1 MRLDKILLDE
11 RMATKSQIDEVI
23 NYQRHHGG
31 RLETHLLRFGYTKEA
46 ELSRALARQFG
57 CESVNLSEIDI
68 PDSVLDLIPA
78 DVAWG
83 KLVLPFEYDPVH
95 NILRIACENP
105 SDEKLAE
112 ELNSIAH
119 GRTVRLYVAV
129 GAVLKCRI
137 LDHYRGLP
145 GNVRDEDTRADYS
158 LETCHVMVTENKSA
172 CRVLILNKTQG
183 NIEMLEQYLKGNDFK
198 TTASYSINQFLNLYR
213 NEQPD
218 ILILLV
224 DSDIEQI
231 QNLVSE
237 LGRVGIAVDE
247 IPTVLLLEQPNIVEQ
262 TLLLKAGFEE
272 VLPAAG
278 NYDLLVIRLNRIR
291 NRLKSESRQREEIIQ
306 NLGTHGSLGDINII
320 DLLQAMGPSRRTAR
334 VSITGSGKH
343 LTIFLDRGNIIYAE
357 CEGKTGAEAVYQGL
371 PWTRGIW
378 SVDPIDPDELPEP
391 NNDLSNDIILL
402 EGCRLMDEQKRNE
415 SDTSSNFDW

>member
-31 RLETHLLRFGYTKEA
+31 RLETHLLRFGYAKEA
-46 ELSRALARQFG
+46 ELSGALARQFG
-57 CESVNLSEIDI
+57 CESVNLSEINI

-78 DVAWG
+78 DVAWE
-83 KLVLPFEYDPVH
+83 KLILPFEYDPVH
-95 NILRIACENP
+95 NTLKVACENP
-105 SDEKLAE
+105 SDDKLVE
-112 ELNSIAH
+112 ELSSVTH
-119 GRTVRLYVAV
+119 GKTVRLYVAV

-137 LDHYRGLP
+137 LKYYRDLP
-145 GNVRDEDTRADYS
+145 GNIGNENPRGDYS
-158 LETCHVMVTENKSA
+158 LETCHIVVTDKKSA

-198 TTASYSINQFLNLYR
+198 TIASYSINQFLNLYR

-224 DSDIEQI
+224 NSDIEQI

-247 IPTVLLLEQPNIVEQ
+247 IPTVLLLEQPNIIEQ

-272 VLPAAG
+272 VLPAVG

-334 VSITGSGKH
+334 VSITGRGKH

-371 PWTRGIW
+371 RWTRGIW

-415 SDTSSNFDW
+415 SDTSGNSDW